1 MLMTEE
7 ETKTEEVKDSI
18 LNSIKKLL
26 GIESS
31 YTNFDTDII
40 MHINSIFVI
49 LNQIGFG
56 PEDGFTISDS
66 EAKWSEYCEKEM
78 IETVKTYIYLRV
90 RLLFDP
96 PSNGAVM
103 EAIKQ
108 TIQELEWRINVGS
121 DNT

>member
-1 MLMTEE
+1 MTENNE
-7 ETKTEEVKDSI
+7 EVVEVKDSI
-18 LNSIKKLL
+18 LDSIKKLL
-26 GIESS
+26 GIEST

-40 MHINSIFVI
+40 MHINSIFTI

-56 PEDGFTISDS
+56 PEDGFTISDNS
-66 EAKWSEYCEKEM
+66 AVWNEYCEESM

-96 PSNGAVM
+96 PTNGAVM

-108 TIQELEWRINVGS
+108 TIHELEWRINVGS
-121 DNT
+121 DNS

>member
-1 MLMTEE
+1 MTDNS
-7 ETKTEEVKDSI
+7 ETVVVNSI

-26 GIESS
+26 GIDST
-31 YTNFDTDII
+31 YKNFDTDII
-40 MHINSIFVI
+40 MHINSVFVI

-56 PEDGFTISDS
+56 PENGFIISD
-66 EAKWSEYCEKEM
+66 EKTTWEEYCDESM

-96 PSNGAVM
+96 PTNGAVM

>member
-31 YTNFDTDII
+31 YNNFDTDII

>member
-1 MLMTEE
+1 MTEE

-18 LNSIKKLL
+18 LSSIKKLL

-108 TIQELEWRINVGS
+108 TIQELEWRINIGS

>member
-1 MLMTEE
+1 MTEE

-56 PEDGFTISDS
+56 PDDGFTISDS
-66 EAKWSEYCEKEM
+66 ETKWSEYCEKEM

>member
-1 MLMTEE
+1 MTEE

-56 PEDGFTISDS
+56 PEDGFAISDS
-66 EAKWSEYCEKEM
+66 EAKWSEYCEKGM